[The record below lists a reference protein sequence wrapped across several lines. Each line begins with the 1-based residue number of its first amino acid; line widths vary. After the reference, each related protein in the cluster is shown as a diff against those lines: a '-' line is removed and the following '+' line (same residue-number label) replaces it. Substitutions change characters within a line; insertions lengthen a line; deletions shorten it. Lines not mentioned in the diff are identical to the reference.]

1 MKNKR
6 FFSIISIMMLCVM
19 LMTGVVFAEGEVPGT
34 ETGTDAAQT
43 VEQGEAAQ
51 AEEPVVE
58 AQDAKATETAEPATP
73 DEDYKDYDEYDED
86 DDNDDETPTIDPNVR
101 KVQKSGTYFTWTELT
116 VKFNSFGV
124 VTSQPLDA
132 DMGPVQTRVNAAK
145 KSITVSWDKAADS
158 SITGYILLRAGK
170 DEKYSQLAVLG
181 AGTTSYTD
189 NTAKKKNTPYYY
201 TVVGYR
207 TDGSEIRISPCAHW
221 AAGQTS
227 NSKLKN
233 AYSATLSNTAV
244 TLQNGGTAS
253 IRLTIPNAS
262 KMFLGSEIR
271 FASDN
276 EDVVKADDS
285 GNLTATG
292 VGTATVSGIIASGV
306 SLKCNVTVVGAFKP
320 ATAQLSI
327 VCATPQ
333 SIEIQ
338 WKKAQYATTYE
349 VYCQSEEGGE
359 FTLLTTT
366 DALSYVHEG
375 LEAEHVY
382 RYYVKSVND
391 NSGTVA
397 KGDDSNIVEQ
407 AAVDRPRT
415 FSVPAASA
423 ALTYG
428 GNDNGVTVKWTI
440 DDATGVSYYE
450 VLRGTSSDTA
460 SMTVI
465 GKTDAEA
472 LIYKYAQP
480 SNGNFYYAV
489 RAVGGDGQTKTS
501 PATEKVTVKAKGLL
515 AVKRLVWRGK
525 VKKTVS
531 IYSEAGM
538 HNKVASVKKGT
549 KVECID
555 KYPSSVPKFHTPSKV
570 KVVLSDGTT
579 GWLRY
584 SQLSGGVKAAIN
596 LKNDYTRSVKEN
608 YVNSMGY
615 TSTTGYLI
623 WISPYT
629 QRAYT
634 FTGSTGN
641 WKLLRSDRVTTGRF
655 SHRTPYLNDKN
666 RTEKRGQIYKR
677 RGKVNMVTEEGN
689 KYYFRT
695 ASYFSPGVSLH
706 TGTWW
711 ASGKRRGSVAKKP
724 NTWGCVRMHD
734 GAARWIY
741 HNVPMHTSVIVSA
754 DA

>member
-6 FFSIISIMMLCVM
+6 FYSVISVMLLCVM
-19 LMTGVVFAEGEVPGT
+19 LFTSAAFAEGELAGG
-34 ETGTDAAQT
+34 ESGADAAAQT
-43 VEQGEAAQ
+43 AEQGTAVQ
-51 AEEPVVE
+51 AETSDEG
-58 AQDAKATETAEPATP
+58 QPADSIEKTDP
-73 DEDYKDYDEYDED
+73 ADTDSDYKDYDEFDED
-86 DDNDDETPTIDPNVR
+86 EDNDDETPVVDPSVR
-101 KVQKSGTYFTWTELT
+101 KVQKSGSFFTWTDLT
-116 VKFNSFGV
+116 IKFKSFGV

-132 DMGPVQTRVNAAK
+132 DNGPVQATVKAAK
-145 KSITVSWDKAADS
+145 TSITVSWDKAKDS
-158 SITGYILLRAGK
+158 VDGYIVLKAGK
-170 DEKYSQLAVLG
+170 DEKYTELAVLG
-181 AGTTSYTD
+181 ADTTSYTD
-189 NTAKKKNTPYYY
+189 KAAKKKNTPYYY
-201 TVVGYR
+201 TVVGYKK
-207 TDGSEIRISPCAHW
+207 DGSDIRISPCARW
-221 AAGQTS
+221 AAGETS

-233 AYSATLSNTAV
+233 AYSATLSKTAV

-253 IRLTIPNAS
+253 IRLTIANAS

-276 EDVVKADDS
+276 EDVVKADDN

-292 VGTATVSGIIASGV
+292 VGTATVSGVIASGNYV
-306 SLKCNVTVVGAFKP
+306 DCKVTVVGAFKP
-320 ATAQLSI
+320 AAAQLSI
-327 VCATPQ
+327 VCATPE

-338 WKKAQYATTYE
+338 WKKANYATAYE
-349 VYCQSEEGGE
+349 VYCQAEEGGE
-359 FTLLTTT
+359 FELLTTT
-366 DALSYVHEG
+366 DKLSYVHEG

-391 NSGTVA
+391 NKGTVA
-397 KGDDSNIVEQ
+397 KGDNSNTVEQ

-415 FSVPAASA
+415 FSEPVATA

-428 GNDNGVTVKWTI
+428 GTDNGVTIKWTME
-440 DDATGVSYYE
+440 DATGVSSYE
-450 VLRGTSSDTA
+450 ILRGTSNNVD

-465 GKTDAEA
+465 GKADADA
-472 LIYKYAQP
+472 LKYSYAQG
-480 SNGNFYYAV
+480 SNGTFYYAV
-489 RAVGGDGQTKTS
+489 RAVGADGQSKTS
-501 PATEKVTVKAKGLL
+501 PATDKVKVAAKGML
-515 AVKRLVWRGK
+515 AVKGLIWRGK
-525 VKKTVS
+525 LKKTVS
-531 IYSEAGM
+531 IYSEAGFK
-538 HNKVASVKKGT
+538 NKVATVKKGT
-549 KVECID
+549 VVSCID

-570 KVVLSDGTT
+570 KVKLSDGTV

-584 SQLSGGVKAAIN
+584 SQLSGGVKAVIN
-596 LKNDYTRSVKEN
+596 LKSDYTRSVKEN

-655 SHRTPYLNDKN
+655 SHRTPYLNDSN

-677 RGKVNMVTEEGN
+677 RGKVNMVTEQGK

>member
-6 FFSIISIMMLCVM
+6 FLSIISVMMLCVM
-19 LMTGVVFAEGEVPGT
+19 LMTGAVFAEGEVPGA
-34 ETGTDAAQT
+34 ESGADAVQAIEQDAAQT
-43 VEQGEAAQ
+43 
-51 AEEPVVE
+51 EEPVAE
-58 AQDAKATETAEPATP
+58 GQDAKATETAEPAAS
-73 DEDYKDYDEYDED
+73 DDNYKDYDEYDED
-86 DDNDDETPTIDPNVR
+86 EDNDDETPTVDPSVR
-101 KVQKSGTYFTWTELT
+101 KVQKSGTFFTWTDLT
-116 VKFNSFGV
+116 VKFKSFGV

-132 DMGPVQTRVNAAK
+132 DNGPVQTKINAAK
-145 KSITVSWDKAADS
+145 TSITVSWDKAADP
-158 SITGYILLRAGK
+158 SIAGYILLRAGK
-170 DEKYSQLAVLG
+170 DEKYTELAVLG
-181 AGTTSYTD
+181 AGTTSYID
-189 NTAKKKNTPYYY
+189 KTAKKKNTPYYY

-207 TDGSEIRISPCAHW
+207 KDGSDIRISPCARW
-221 AAGQTS
+221 AAGETTK
-227 NSKLKN
+227 SKLKN
-233 AYSATLSNTAV
+233 AYSATLSKTAV
-244 TLQNGGTAS
+244 TLQKGGTAS
-253 IRLTIPNAS
+253 IRLTVANAS

-276 EDVVKADDS
+276 EDVVKADDN

-292 VGTATVSGIIASGV
+292 VGTATVSGVIASGV
-306 SLKCNVTVVGAFKP
+306 VANCKVTVVGAFKP
-320 ATAQLSI
+320 AAAQLSI

-338 WKKAQYATTYE
+338 WKKAQYATAYE
-349 VYCQSEEGGE
+349 VYCQTEEGSE
-359 FTLLTTT
+359 FALLETT
-366 DALSYVHEG
+366 DKLSYVHEG

-391 NSGTVA
+391 NDGTVA
-397 KGDDSNIVEQ
+397 KGNNSNIVEQ

-415 FSVPAASA
+415 FSEPVASA

-428 GNDNGVTVKWTI
+428 GTDNGVTVKWTM

-450 VLRGTSSDTA
+450 ILRGTSNDTA
-460 SMTVI
+460 SMSVI
-465 GKTDAEA
+465 GKADAEA
-472 LIYKYAQP
+472 LIYKYAQG

-489 RAVGGDGQTKTS
+489 RAVGADGQKKTS
-501 PATEKVTVKAKGLL
+501 PATEKVTVKAKGML

-525 VKKTVS
+525 AKKTVS
-531 IYSEAGM
+531 IYKEAGL
-538 HNKVASVKKGT
+538 HNKVGSVKKGT
-549 KVECID
+549 TVECID
-555 KYPSSVPKFHTPSKV
+555 KYPASVPKFHTPSKV

-584 SQLSGGVKAAIN
+584 SQLRGGVKAAIN

-615 TSTTGYLI
+615 TSTTGYLV

-641 WKLLRSDRVTTGRF
+641 WKLVRSDRVTTGRF

-677 RGKVNMVTEEGN
+677 RGKVNMVTEEGR
-689 KYYFRT
+689 KYYFRN

-734 GAARWIY
+734 GAAKWIY